1 MLLIYNEEMKQ
12 YKPILMSIKIMRKYI
27 YIYIYIQDI
36 QEGYVCII
44 LNSSFSF
51 FFFHKTELIVQ
62 QKETQNKNKK

>member
-1 MLLIYNEEMKQ
+1 
-12 YKPILMSIKIMRKYI
+12 MSIKIIRKYI